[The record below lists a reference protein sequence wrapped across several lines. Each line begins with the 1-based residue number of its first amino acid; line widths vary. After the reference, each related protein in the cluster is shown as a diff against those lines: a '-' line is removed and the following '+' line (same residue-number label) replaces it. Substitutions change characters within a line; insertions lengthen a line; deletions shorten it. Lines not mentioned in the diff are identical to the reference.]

1 MFNVFAMDSYDREI
15 AVAEKAF
22 EIEMSE
28 VAYLEAM
35 VDAKLKINLARSEY
49 KVMTESTA
57 ETAAGDLCYLY
68 NEAAKEAEE
77 NATGFLTK
85 AKNAVITFFTT
96 VWNAIQKVFTKV
108 DTEAYKALK
117 ASKEKVNLPCNAS
130 YIADKGEKIA
140 AALEGNG
147 NIAKKAIAVA
157 AALGVTLGGGITL
170 KNAIDR
176 AKEEGSK
183 PTTILKSDAIQ
194 LLERIKDLP
203 KRLLSAIKGTNEN
216 DAPAGDEAAKG
227 FFGYIQAFGSMISNT
242 FKNIMKAV
250 GLKGD
255 VEDTDESKGGKNTEP
270 VEPTKK
276 EDTSKKSKGGPSVMD
291 KVDIGQRQA
300 NFAQAQ
306 SIKKESTED
315 GLDEDLDPV
324 ME

>member
-1 MFNVFAMDSYDREI
+1 MFNVFAMDSYDKEI
-15 AVAEKAF
+15 AVAEKAY

-77 NATGFLTK
+77 NSESFLTK
-85 AKNAVITFFTT
+85 AKNAVISFFTT

-147 NIAKKAIAVA
+147 NIVKKAIAVA
-157 AALGVTLGGGITL
+157 AALGVTIGGGVTL

-183 PTTILKSDAIQ
+183 PTAILKSDAIQ

-203 KRLLSAIKGTNEN
+203 KRLMNAIKGTNEN
-216 DAPAGDEAAKG
+216 DAPTGDDTAKG
-227 FFGYIQAFGSMISNT
+227 LFGYIQAFGSMISNA

-250 GLKGD
+250 GLNSD
-255 VEDTDESKGGKNTEP
+255 VNDPDEPKGGTKPAPAEPAKGAAETTPAEPAKKEEP
-270 VEPTKK
+270 VNP
-276 EDTSKKSKGGPSVMD
+276 DKGNP
-291 KVDIGQRQA
+291 
-300 NFAQAQ
+300 
-306 SIKKESTED
+306 
-315 GLDEDLDPV
+315 
-324 ME
+324 

>member
-96 VWNAIQKVFTKV
+96 VWNSIQKVFTKV

-147 NIAKKAIAVA
+147 NIVKKAIAVA
-157 AALGVTLGGGITL
+157 AALGVTIGGGVTI

-203 KRLLSAIKGTNEN
+203 GRLLNAIKGVNEN
-216 DAPAGDEAAKG
+216 DAPEGDNAANG
-227 FFGYIQAFGSMISNT
+227 FFSHIQAFGGMISNA
-242 FKNIMKAV
+242 FKSIMKAV

-255 VEDTDESKGGKNTEP
+255 VEDTDESKGGKESTPAEP
-270 VEPTKK
+270 AK
-276 EDTSKKSKGGPSVMD
+276 TSSGSSAMD
-291 KVDIGQRQA
+291 KAKARIDQA
-300 NFAQAQ
+300 KELKGLKQ
-306 SIKKESTED
+306 SAGVKESSD
-315 GLDEDLDPV
+315 DDLDEDLDPV